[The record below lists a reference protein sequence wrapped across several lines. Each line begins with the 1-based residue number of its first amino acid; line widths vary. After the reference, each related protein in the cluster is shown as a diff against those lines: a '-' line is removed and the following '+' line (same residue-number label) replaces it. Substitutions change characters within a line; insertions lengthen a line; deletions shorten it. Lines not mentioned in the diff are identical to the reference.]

1 MGIEVY
7 QVRGDIM
14 ELVFDPREEDLRV
27 GESLCVREKETGR
40 GLIVQIMEF
49 RTATYPSMTR
59 ELLRLALA
67 GNEWAAEALRQQDL
81 SPELLAN
88 GGASDGVNG
97 LKVSEERNLKIAV
110 AKIRRTLLSNGEWD
124 QWDGWIPHRDV
135 EVFPVPDDEM
145 FQQCVELLGN
155 PLELGY
161 TLRGKPFRVEGRH
174 LEKINIITGV
184 KGSGKSYLAKVILLE
199 LIERGAPCLV
209 FDINREYIHLPRH
222 AVDPFTGKVLQRGIV
237 PLKAGENLKMGLRQF
252 GIQPFITLMTKYG
265 LPEVSAVQLENR
277 LYQLFAEA
285 DAIER
290 KRGRPYF
297 LSLDH
302 LIELS
307 EQGQLV
313 PNEVVNNAIR
323 TRLQAIKNTGIF
335 ASHPNEAVDFRRE
348 YQKIRDGGALVID
361 LSDLSYLARF
371 GFVQALL
378 EIIREICDEEILLG
392 TNRFPFVFF
401 EEAHLYI
408 SRNTISAIVTRS
420 RHIGLT
426 CFFITNMIGGLDES
440 VLRQADNLWLLNVPF
455 EDDVRHIAKSAL
467 TDEQTLLSYVKRLKR
482 YHALALGNVTKGYPI
497 IFRVKPLKGINTAG
511 ETKYFFQPTAT
522 LPELPL
528 LSPETRPQTQSNGGD
543 GSSQSRSLF
552 GEFFDGGDG

>member
-7 QVRGDIM
+7 QVRSDIM

-27 GESLCVREKETGR
+27 GESLCVREKDTGR

-59 ELLRLALA
+59 ELLKLALA
-67 GNEWAAEALRQQDL
+67 GNAWAAEALNNQ
-81 SPELLAN
+81 ELLAN
-88 GGASDGVNG
+88 GGNLAASNG
-97 LKVSEERNLKIAV
+97 LNASEERNLKVAV
-110 AKIRRTLLSNGEWD
+110 AKIRRSLASDEWD

-145 FQQCVELLGN
+145 FRQCVEILGN
-155 PLELGY
+155 PLELGT

-174 LEKINIITGV
+174 MEKINIVTGV
-184 KGSGKSYLAKVILLE
+184 KGSGKSYLCKVILLE
-199 LIERGAPCLV
+199 LIERGAPCIV

-222 AVDPFTGKVLQRGIV
+222 AVDPFTGKVLKRGIV
-237 PLKAGENLKMGLRQF
+237 HLKAGENLKMGLRQF
-252 GIQPFITLMTKYG
+252 GIQPFITLMTRYG
-265 LPEVSAVQLENR
+265 LPEVSAVHLENR

-285 DAIER
+285 DALER

-297 LSLDH
+297 LSIDH

-307 EQGQLV
+307 EQGQLA
-313 PNEVVNNAIR
+313 PNEIVNAAIR
-323 TRLQAIKNTGIF
+323 TRLHAVKNTGIF
-335 ASHPNEAVDFRRE
+335 ASHPNEAIDFRRE

-401 EEAHLYI
+401 EEAHLYV
-408 SRNTISAIVTRS
+408 SRNTISGLVTRS

-482 YHALALGNVTKGYPI
+482 YHALVLGSVTRGYPI
-497 IFRVKPLKGINTAG
+497 IFKVKPLRGINTAG
-511 ETKYFFQPTAT
+511 ETKFFFQPTAT
-522 LPELPL
+522 LPEPPISTPDMRPSK
-528 LSPETRPQTQSNGGD
+528 SPSPDDGDTPPQRSGG
-543 GSSQSRSLF
+543 LF
-552 GEFFDGGDG
+552 GEFFDGGEG

>member
-1 MGIEVY
+1 
-7 QVRGDIM
+7 
-14 ELVFDPREEDLRV
+14 
-27 GESLCVREKETGR
+27 
-40 GLIVQIMEF
+40 MEF

-59 ELLRLALA
+59 ELLKLALS
-67 GNEWAAEALRQQDL
+67 GNAWAAEALNNQ
-81 SPELLAN
+81 ELLAN
-88 GGASDGVNG
+88 GGDLAASNG
-97 LKVSEERNLKIAV
+97 LNPSEERNLKVAI
-110 AKIRRTLLSNGEWD
+110 AKIRRSLASEEWD

-145 FQQCVELLGN
+145 FRQCVEILGN
-155 PLELGY
+155 PLDLGF
-161 TLRGKPFRVEGRH
+161 TLRGKSFRVEGRH
-174 LEKINIITGV
+174 MEKINIVTGV
-184 KGSGKSYLAKVILLE
+184 KGSGKSYLCKVILLE

-222 AVDPFTGKVLQRGIV
+222 AVDPFTGKVLKKGIV
-237 PLKAGENLKMGLRQF
+237 HLKAGENLKMGLRQF
-252 GIQPFITLMTKYG
+252 GIQPFITLMTRYG
-265 LPEVSAVQLENR
+265 LPEVSAVHLENR

-285 DAIER
+285 DALER

-297 LSLDH
+297 LSVDH

-307 EQGQLV
+307 EQGQLA
-313 PNEVVNNAIR
+313 PNEIVNAAIR
-323 TRLQAIKNTGIF
+323 TRLHAVKNTGIF
-335 ASHPNEAVDFRRE
+335 ASHPNEAVDMRLE
-348 YQKIRDGGALVID
+348 YQKVRQGGALVID
-361 LSDLSYLARF
+361 LSNLSYLARF

-408 SRNTISAIVTRS
+408 SRNTISTIVTRS

-467 TDEQTLLSYVKRLKR
+467 TDEQTLMSYVKRLKR
-482 YHALALGNVTKGYPI
+482 YHALALGSVTRSYPI
-497 IFRVKPLKGINTAG
+497 IFKVKPLRGINTAG
-511 ETKYFFQPTAT
+511 ETKFFFQPTAT
-522 LPELPL
+522 LPQPPTGDPDMRPPKP
-528 LSPETRPQTQSNGGD
+528 SPPDDGETPPQRSGG
-543 GSSQSRSLF
+543 LF
-552 GEFFDGGDG
+552 GEFFNGGES

>member
-7 QVRGDIM
+7 QVRGDLM

-27 GESLCVREKETGR
+27 GESLCVREKDTGR

-67 GNEWAAEALRQQDL
+67 GNEWAAEALQNPTLLNNGNMPL
-81 SPELLAN
+81 SESGQN
-88 GGASDGVNG
+88 NG
-97 LKVSEERNLKIAV
+97 LQVSEERNLKIAV
-110 AKIRRTLLSNGEWD
+110 AKIRRSLLSNGDWD

-135 EVFPVPDDEM
+135 EVLPVPDDEM
-145 FQQCVELLGN
+145 FRQCVELLGN
-155 PLELGY
+155 PLELGM

-184 KGSGKSYLAKVILLE
+184 KGSGKSYLCKVMLLE
-199 LIERGAPCLV
+199 LIERGAPCIV

-222 AVDPFTGKVLQRGIV
+222 SVDPFTGKVLKRGIV
-237 PLKAGENLKMGLRQF
+237 HLKAGENLKMGLRQF

-285 DAIER
+285 DALER

-313 PNEVVNNAIR
+313 SNEVVNNAIR

-335 ASHPNEAVDFRRE
+335 ASHPNEAIDFRRE

-420 RHIGLT
+420 RHLGLT

-482 YHALALGNVTKGYPI
+482 FHALALGNVTRGYPI
-497 IFRVKPLKGINTAG
+497 IFRVKTLRGVNTAG
-511 ETKYFFQPTAT
+511 ETKYFFQPSTF
-522 LPELPL
+522 
-528 LSPETRPQTQSNGGD
+528 SPEPAKSDARSPEDGD
-543 GSSQSRSLF
+543 PLRQRSKGLF
-552 GEFFDGGDG
+552 GEFFNGSDAP